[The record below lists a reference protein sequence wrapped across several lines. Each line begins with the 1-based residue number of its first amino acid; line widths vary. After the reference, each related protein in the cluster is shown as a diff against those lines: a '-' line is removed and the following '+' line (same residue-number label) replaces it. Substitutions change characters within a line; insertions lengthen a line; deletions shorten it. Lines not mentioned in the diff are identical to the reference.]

1 MFIRMLKLPQE
12 VRDKYDVSSLRL
24 ALHAAAPCPVET
36 KRHMIEWWGPIVW
49 EFYSSTEVNGM
60 TIVSPEEW
68 LSKPGTVGRAAL
80 GVPHICGKDG
90 EVLGSGEV
98 GKVYFERETMP
109 FEYHNDPEKTRATQ
123 HPNHPTWTTA
133 GDVGYLDDDGY
144 LFLTDRDSFMIIS
157 GGVNIYPQEIENAM
171 VEHPKVLDV
180 GVVGMPDP
188 ELGEIVTAVVIPL
201 QGVEGN
207 DELTREL
214 LDYLRDKIAR
224 FKIPRRIVFST
235 DLPRMPT
242 GKLVKD
248 KLKEQLEAH
257 DLDQSA

>member
-1 MFIRMLKLPQE
+1 
-12 VRDKYDVSSLRL
+12 
-24 ALHAAAPCPVET
+24 
-36 KRHMIEWWGPIVW
+36 
-49 EFYSSTEVNGM
+49 
-60 TIVSPEEW
+60 
-68 LSKPGTVGRAAL
+68 
-80 GVPHICGKDG
+80 
-90 EVLGSGEV
+90 
-98 GKVYFERETMP
+98 
-109 FEYHNDPEKTRATQ
+109 
-123 HPNHPTWTTA
+123 
-133 GDVGYLDDDGY
+133 
-144 LFLTDRDSFMIIS
+144 
-157 GGVNIYPQEIENAM
+157 M